1 MLSVGEMNPEML
13 QSLFGSERPTAP
25 EFREESIRVWRRLR
39 AENAPFRIVTDAGL
53 ASAPIDVF
61 DPWLLERISSE
72 WRSVARIV
80 GETMGYNS
88 EPYIQVGDVMLRMR
102 IVALVQEGK
111 LLADGDPWNLRSGRV
126 RLPG

>member
-1 MLSVGEMNPEML
+1 M
-13 QSLFGSERPTAP
+13 GS
-25 EFREESIRVWRRLR
+25 
-39 AENAPFRIVTDAGL
+39 
-53 ASAPIDVF
+53 
-61 DPWLLERISSE
+61 
-72 WRSVARIV
+72 
-80 GETMGYNS
+80 NS